1 MQMRNK
7 KRTMGINKICGKKKP
22 FVVSQSGETIDT
34 LEALREAQRKGFDKL
49 AMTTPD
55 KAAEIIVKGILKN
68 ESRILVGPDA
78 WGIDAI
84 NRLLGSA
91 YQPLVERFS
100 RKNLY
105 I

>member
-1 MQMRNK
+1 
-7 KRTMGINKICGKKKP
+7 
-22 FVVSQSGETIDT
+22 
-34 LEALREAQRKGFDKL
+34 
-49 AMTTPD
+49 MTTDTSLIANWGMP
-55 KAAEIIVKGILKN
+55 N
-68 ESRILVGPDA
+68 RILVGPDA
-78 WGIDAI
+78 WGIEAI

>member
-1 MQMRNK
+1 
-7 KRTMGINKICGKKKP
+7 MGKSENA
-22 FVVSQSGETIDT
+22 D
-34 LEALREAQRKGFDKL
+34 AQREGFDKI

-55 KAAEIIVKGILKN
+55 KAAEIIVKGILRD

-78 WGIDAI
+78 WGIDVL
-84 NRLLGSA
+84 NRVLGSR

-105 I
+105 V